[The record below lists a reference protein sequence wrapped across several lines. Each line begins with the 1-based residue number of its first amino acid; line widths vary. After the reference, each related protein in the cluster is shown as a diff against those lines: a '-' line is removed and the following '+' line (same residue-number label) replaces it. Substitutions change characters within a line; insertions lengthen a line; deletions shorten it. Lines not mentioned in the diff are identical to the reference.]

1 MSNHIIT
8 SRPLSI
14 STVQDITYDKRR
26 ESKLPQLIKLASK
39 TPKSN
44 ANLTLSQGTTLPEI
58 SRMQHIPSP
67 RKISPILTHMPE
79 KPNPLEKQLINLEK
93 LLHQEEKLSEI
104 LQALSTDINIGG
116 LCSEYWELSNDEAL
130 WSLEKLFKES
140 RTRKAVTDSIIIESL
155 AVALLI
161 FCSQHIE
168 DWSGIANQIRNMA
181 YFLHQ
186 NFLTTIDLI
195 LSRLP
200 SEASANTWMQ
210 SLKDIIR
217 SKKTKSAKRSEHSTH
232 LKQHNE
238 IISNCIRTIIRLLP
252 IKSTPSLSTLTHIL
266 CNRDKFSIPV
276 ARSYVFQQPAS
287 PEIQI
292 SPPYLAASKEKE
304 LTLVLD
310 LDETLVHYAIQGVT
324 GQLLVRPW
332 CQEFLTEVAEY
343 FELVVFTAGLQEVM
357 IM

>member
-1 MSNHIIT
+1 MSNRIIP

-26 ESKLPQLIKLASK
+26 ESKLPQIIKLASK

-44 ANLTLSQGTTLPEI
+44 LNMTLSQGTTLPEI
-58 SRMQHIPSP
+58 SRMHTPSP
-67 RKISPILTHMPE
+67 RKLSPILTHMHE
-79 KPNPLEKQLINLEK
+79 KPNPLENQLIKLEK
-93 LLHQEEKLSEI
+93 ILQQEEKLSVI
-104 LQALSTDINIGG
+104 LQVLSTDVNIGG

-155 AVALLI
+155 GVALLI
-161 FCSQHIE
+161 FCSYHID

-181 YFLHQ
+181 YFIHQ
-186 NFLTTIDLI
+186 NFLTVIDLT

-200 SEASANTWMQ
+200 TEASASVWVLA
-210 SLKDIIR
+210 LKEIIR

-232 LKQHNE
+232 LKQHSE

-276 ARSYVFQQPAS
+276 VRSYLFQQPNS
-287 PEIQI
+287 PEVQI
-292 SPPYLAASKEKE
+292 APPYLAETKGKE

-332 CQEFLTEVAEY
+332 SQEFLQEVSGY
-343 FELVVFTAGLQEVM
+343 FELVVFTAGLQEVRD
-357 IM
+357 I